1 MVRHLSYSE
10 RLQELNLS
18 TLLNRCKRA
27 DMIQVFKIM
36 KGFDDI
42 GIEDFFEFAD
52 STTRGHILKLFKP
65 RFVKSVRQH
74 CFSVRIIEDWNSLPE
89 DIISSKKVIQFKI
102 KLDLLWIHK
111 RFEKYRYLLRH
122 MTLPCVR

>member
-1 MVRHLSYSE
+1 MVENVQRRATRLLPELRHLSYSE

-18 TLLNRCKRA
+18 TLLYRRKRA

-42 GIEDFFEFAD
+42 RIEDFFEFAD
-52 STTRGHILKLFKP
+52 STTRGHSLKLFKP

-74 CFSVRIIEDWNSLPE
+74 
-89 DIISSKKVIQFKI
+89 
-102 KLDLLWIHK
+102 
-111 RFEKYRYLLRH
+111 
-122 MTLPCVR
+122 